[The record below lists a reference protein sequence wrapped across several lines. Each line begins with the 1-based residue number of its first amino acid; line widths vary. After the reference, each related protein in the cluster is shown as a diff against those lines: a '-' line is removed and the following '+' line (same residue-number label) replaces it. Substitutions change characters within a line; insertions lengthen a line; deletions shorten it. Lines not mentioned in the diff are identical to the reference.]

1 MRLKGN
7 EPKYKRES
15 GILLHLSSLPDRYGI
30 GSLGGEAYRFI
41 DFLKSSRQSCW
52 QLLPLC
58 PVGKGNSPYSSVS
71 AFAGEL
77 ARGTEK
83 FW

>member
-41 DFLKSSRQSCW
+41 EFLESSRQSC
-52 QLLPLC
+52 
-58 PVGKGNSPYSSVS
+58 
-71 AFAGEL
+71 
-77 ARGTEK
+77 
-83 FW
+83 

>member
-30 GSLGGEAYRFI
+30 GSLGGDA
-41 DFLKSSRQSCW
+41 SAGMT
-52 QLLPLC
+52 
-58 PVGKGNSPYSSVS
+58 VSSVPWWLALLGIGFAVLVGVISGVSPANRAVKVS
-71 AFAGEL
+71 ALKAIHNE
-77 ARGTEK
+77 
-83 FW
+83 